1 MEKGNTRGLLYPR
14 CLDLR
19 WDRRNLPMVSIVII
33 YHNEARST
41 LLRTL
46 LSIFNRT
53 PPELILEIIIVDD
66 FSDDGARKFLNFNYF
81 LLTVVAEDTIVY
93 LYQVL
98 MIKCLIGSKT
108 HELSTSWDTRA
119 MMLHLI
125 NA

>member
-1 MEKGNTRGLLYPR
+1 
-14 CLDLR
+14 
-19 WDRRNLPMVSIVII
+19 MVSIVII